1 MLNASEFLINLIMLI
16 VKCMPFMAIHGQ
28 SHSGYLWI
36 FLKLAGVHPIDLS
49 KVQIIQSFGT

>member
-1 MLNASEFLINLIMLI
+1 
-16 VKCMPFMAIHGQ
+16 MAIHGQ

-49 KVQIIQSFGT
+49 KVQIIQSFGTWNPRKTPIPLVNHHSSY